1 MHMPKLT
8 NALLTGITSF
18 ALFVVLLMSVATA
31 SNADQSKLRAA
42 LAGYLN
48 DLGDFPLETRRRA
61 AALKAFYLAENA
73 PLLWSKPDIRRAM
86 ITRMAAASL
95 DGLKATDFP
104 VERLRKLNKVA
115 AQTDDAGR
123 AIIELW
129 FSTYFLKYT
138 EQLKVGRVLPAKID
152 PNLYWQPKRIDM
164 TGALT
169 TFGWTGDINRFFD
182 AWQPSIPDY
191 RRLRVLLL
199 RYLAI
204 AEDGGWGQVDP
215 GDVLKPGVDD
225 QRVLGLR
232 ARIQS
237 EYGPLANG
245 GLDDSETYD
254 AALVDAVKAF
264 QRRHGLDADGVLG
277 KRTLLQLNIP
287 VELRVRQIVAN
298 MERWRWMPEK
308 LGDHYI
314 MVNIAGFELRRVRDR
329 VVEERMRVV
338 VGKPYHQTP
347 VFSDQIEYVEINP
360 YWNVPYSIA
369 TKEELPKLQKDP
381 SARAAKGFEAMVGNK
396 PVDLR
401 SIDWS
406 QYSRKNFP
414 LRIRQRPGDN
424 NALGRVKLMFP
435 NRFSVYMHDTP
446 ARTLFGRS
454 ARAFSHGCIRLARP
468 IDMTEQ
474 VLADVPGW
482 SRQRIDAVLTSKK
495 NTRVSLRKPLPVHVT
510 YATAWLDEQGEMQFR
525 QDIYSR
531 DLKLMNALFGK
542 FSPGV

>member
-1 MHMPKLT
+1 MPVSELT
-8 NALLTGITSF
+8 KARRFAIASF
-18 ALFVVLLMSVATA
+18 ALFVVLLISGATS
-31 SNADQSKLRAA
+31 SNADQSKMREA

-48 DLGDFPLETRRRA
+48 DLGEFPLETRRRA
-61 AALKAFYLAENA
+61 AALKAYYFVDSA
-73 PLLWSKPDIRRAM
+73 PLLWSKPDLRRAM
-86 ITRMAAASL
+86 ITRMTAAAL
-95 DGLKATDFP
+95 DGLKVTDFP
-104 VERLRKLNKVA
+104 VTHLRKLNNVA
-115 AQTDDAGR
+115 AQTDEAGR

-129 FSTYFLKYT
+129 FSTYFLKYA

-152 PNLYWQPKRIDM
+152 PNLYWQPKRINM
-164 TGALT
+164 TDALT
-169 TFGWTGDINRFFD
+169 AFGRTGDINRFFD

-199 RYLAI
+199 RYLSI

-215 GDVLKPGVDD
+215 GGALKPGVEDP
-225 QRVLGLR
+225 RVVGLR

-237 EYGPLANG
+237 EYGSLASG
-245 GLDDSETYD
+245 GPDESATYD
-254 AALVDAVKAF
+254 PALVDAVKAF
-264 QRRHGLDADGVLG
+264 QRRHGLDADGVIG
-277 KRTLLQLNIP
+277 KQTLLHLNIP
-287 VELRVRQIVAN
+287 VERRVQQIVAN

-308 LGDHYI
+308 LGNHYI
-314 MVNIAGFELRRVRDR
+314 MVNIAGFELRRVREH

-369 TKEELPKLQKDP
+369 TKEELPKLQRDP
-381 SARAAKGFEAMVGNK
+381 AARAAKGFEAMVGNK

-406 QYSRKNFP
+406 QYSRKKFP
-414 LRIRQRPGDN
+414 LRIRQRPGDS
-424 NALGRVKLMFP
+424 NALGRVKFMFP

-446 ARTLFGRS
+446 ARSLFGRS

-482 SRQRIDAVLTSKK
+482 SRQRIEAVLASKK
-495 NTRVSLRKPLPVHVT
+495 NTRVSLRKPLPVHIT
-510 YATAWLDEQGEMQFR
+510 YATAWLDDQGEMQFR
-525 QDIYSR
+525 RDIYSR